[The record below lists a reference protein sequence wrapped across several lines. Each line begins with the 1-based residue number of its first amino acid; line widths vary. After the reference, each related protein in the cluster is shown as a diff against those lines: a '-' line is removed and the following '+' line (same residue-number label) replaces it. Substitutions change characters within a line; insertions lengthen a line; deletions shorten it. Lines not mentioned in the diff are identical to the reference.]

1 MSASDKEGP
10 KRPPDSPT
18 TPPGQRLRERVSFF
32 EKVWSGG
39 KSGVVETVSS
49 VDVEEFERRLAEER
63 LRNAERGRLEPVAL
77 RHTPRHVV
85 HTHEVRPDGSIQ
97 ETVTTTTEEGDL
109 GSGVKTVKF
118 EKVTV
123 RKSVRTVSSRT
134 PSEEL
139 LLEDSAYLTQSNGN
153 LATSSKTSS
162 ISSLTG
168 RFPSEES
175 LRRTPS
181 RERLNRDEWDN
192 ASNSSK
198 VTSSSSEW
206 YSEYR
211 TQSFQSGSSKLE
223 YVRSKSQYDEH
234 IASIRGQGL
243 TFYSH
248 CLQHSTPVKILI
260 NANSMRLFLKRNV
273 TLELSTNRRQL
284 LMSIQTFLSD
294 YWVTATVMS
303 PRSSG
308 VWAFA

>member
-1 MSASDKEGP
+1 MSAPAKDPTEGP

-18 TPPGQRLRERVSFF
+18 TPTGKRLKDRVSFF

-39 KSGVVETVSS
+39 KSGTVETVSS

-63 LRNAERGRLEPVAL
+63 ARNVEHSRLEEVTL
-77 RHTPRHVV
+77 RSPSGSPRRLV
-85 HTHEVRPDGSIQ
+85 HQEVLPDGSFQVWLYFGNRGGVTCPGDVILTCWPFWQ
-97 ETVTTTTEEGDL
+97 ETITTTTEEGDA
-109 GSGVKTVKF
+109 GIKTVKF

-123 RKSVRTVSSRT
+123 RKTVRKITSRT
-134 PSEEL
+134 PSEEY
-139 LLEDSAYLTQSNGN
+139 LLEDSAYVTQSNGN
-153 LATSSKTSS
+153 LASSKTSS

-181 RERLNRDEWDN
+181 RERLSRDEWDN

-223 YVRSKSQYDEH
+223 FVRSKSQYDEH
-234 IASIRGQGL
+234 IASIRGQGFEFFMRHL
-243 TFYSH
+243 ATSY
-248 CLQHSTPVKILI
+248 HSGPILI
-260 NANSMRLFLKRNV
+260 HANSILGYL
-273 TLELSTNRRQL
+273 
-284 LMSIQTFLSD
+284 
-294 YWVTATVMS
+294 
-303 PRSSG
+303 
-308 VWAFA
+308 